1 MRARG
6 KEVYCWLH
14 MLSVKDR
21 ANRLQPASRLLC
33 NIDSLAAATSKI
45 SRASFRSCTL
55 PAPVVMAP
63 MKAMTGDEGTLGCC
77 SFLAGCC
84 FGPLEDAD
92 EGEGLCRDSSNMQ
105 NWPLNLILFGWC
117 LVGKFPKRR
126 RQHACEA
133 MKAMKAM
140 KAGCAGDACCVQIWR
155 DAERNYQQ

>member
-63 MKAMTGDEGTLGCC
+63 MKAM
-77 SFLAGCC
+77 
-84 FGPLEDAD
+84 
-92 EGEGLCRDSSNMQ
+92 
-105 NWPLNLILFGWC
+105 
-117 LVGKFPKRR
+117 
-126 RQHACEA
+126 
-133 MKAMKAM
+133 KAMKARWGAARFWLAAALDHWKMQM
-140 KAGCAGDACCVQIWR
+140 KAKDSVEIHRTCKTGR
-155 DAERNYQQ
+155 